1 MLSVFFNKITKKWG
15 YRVFLFDK
23 EQGRKRQFTRTTFST
38 KAEAAHAEA
47 LFIANH
53 GEEQTKSIS
62 FKEAYQDYLEYLNRL
77 LKQTSLVSHKY
88 IFNKHIYNDFKHIDD
103 INQINYQTVNKI
115 YKRLEES
122 NLSCRYKNKV
132 FSKLKR
138 TLNYFRD
145 VYGINIGY
153 LKRLP
158 RFRDDQPKETVKNYY
173 TLEEFQTFIANAANV
188 IEETLFKLLF
198 YTGMRIGEL
207 RGLKWGDIDFQ
218 DGTITVSR
226 TVNSRTST
234 GTYQEFSTKTTAGHR
249 VIMLYEDLVDALLKL
264 KKHYKLESLKNPE
277 ELYVIGLKNPIGN
290 TTAKRYCDRIIKKS
304 KLDYI
309 TLHGFRHSYITFMIT
324 ELKIDPYILK
334 EQVGHQNISTTLDVY
349 THISK
354 GQQKEA
360 LEKAFKLLNKRVKSI
375 K

>member
-1 MLSVFFNKITKKWG
+1 MSVFYNKKTKKWG
-15 YRVFLFDK
+15 FRAYLYDK
-23 EQGRKRQFTRTTFST
+23 EQGRKRQFTKTTFLT
-38 KAEAAHAEA
+38 KAEATHAEA

-53 GEEQTKSIS
+53 DEEQIRSIT
-62 FKEAYQDYLEYLNRL
+62 FQEAYNDYLEYLTRL

-103 INQINYQTVNKI
+103 IENINYQTVNKI

-158 RFRDDQPKETVKNYY
+158 RFRDDQPKESVKNYY
-173 TLEEFQTFIANAANV
+173 TLEEFQTFIANASNI

-198 YTGMRIGEL
+198 YTGIRIGEL
-207 RGLKWGDIDFQ
+207 RGLKWGDIDFENE
-218 DGTITVSR
+218 TITVSR
-226 TVNSRTST
+226 TVNSRTNT
-234 GTYQEFSTKTTAGHR
+234 GAYQEFSTKTTAGHR
-249 VIMLYEDLVDALLKL
+249 VIILYDDLVDSLLRL
-264 KKHYKLESLKNPE
+264 KKHYKLGRFKNPE
-277 ELYVIGLKNPIGN
+277 ELYIMGLKKPIGN
-290 TTAKRYCDRIIKKS
+290 TTAKRYCDRIIKS
-304 KLDYI
+304 SGLHHI

-324 ELKIDPYILK
+324 ELNIDPYILK